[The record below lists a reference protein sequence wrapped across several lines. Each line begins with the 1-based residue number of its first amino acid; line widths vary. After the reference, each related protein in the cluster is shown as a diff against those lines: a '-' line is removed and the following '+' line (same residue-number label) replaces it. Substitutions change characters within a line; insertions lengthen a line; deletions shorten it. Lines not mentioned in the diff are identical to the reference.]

1 MGLAMKQEQRA
12 GGCSQHPL
20 FLCVCVCVE
29 IPVQNL
35 PEKTLGP
42 LVKLGSCQ

>member
-20 FLCVCVCVE
+20 FLCVCVCVLRSLSK
-29 IPVQNL
+29 ISLKRPWV
-35 PEKTLGP
+35 PW
-42 LVKLGSCQ
+42 